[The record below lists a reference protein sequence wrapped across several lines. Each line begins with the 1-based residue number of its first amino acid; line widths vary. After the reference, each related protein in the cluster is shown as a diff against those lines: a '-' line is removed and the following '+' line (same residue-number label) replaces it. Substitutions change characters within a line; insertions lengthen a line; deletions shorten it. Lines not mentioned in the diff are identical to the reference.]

1 MPQAIKR
8 GYYVGVGNAEQGRR
22 WIGNAGRM
30 NVGRGLSD
38 RGEDNFVFV
47 FSCVIFFNE
56 TVKIVNGGLE

>member
-8 GYYVGVGNAEQGRR
+8 GYYVGVGNAEKGRR

-38 RGEDNFVFV
+38 RGEDNIVFV
-47 FSCVIFFNE
+47 FSCVIFF
-56 TVKIVNGGLE
+56 